1 MSFGEKVSHT
11 GKHSQETYSGT
22 YVFVY
27 GMMHGHDGYMHMAVP
42 NVVLHTELNRSEER
56 RVGKV

>member
-1 MSFGEKVSHT
+1 MSSGEKASHT

-27 GMMHGHDGYMHMAVP
+27 GMTHGHDGYMHMAVP
-42 NVVLHTELNRSEER
+42 NVVSRTVASKIDARITFLR
-56 RVGKV
+56 